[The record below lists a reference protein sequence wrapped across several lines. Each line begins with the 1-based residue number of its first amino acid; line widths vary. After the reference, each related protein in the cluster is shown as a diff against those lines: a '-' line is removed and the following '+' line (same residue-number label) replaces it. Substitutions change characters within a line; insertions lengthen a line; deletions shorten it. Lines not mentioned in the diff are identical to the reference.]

1 MALYQ
6 QTSSQLELS
15 SALSSFEN
23 MQSLD
28 AALGQIFKSRQ
39 EETRTEK
46 ARRTMAGTVDSLTDE
61 ELDVQLAEFQHLID
75 FWLDMFE
82 KQLFDGKTLQQ
93 TLMEG

>member
-1 MALYQ
+1 MTLYQ

-15 SALSSFEN
+15 PALSSFEN

-28 AALGQIFKSRQ
+28 AALSQIFKSRQ

-46 ARRTMAGTVDSLTDE
+46 ARRAMAGAVDSLTDE
-61 ELDVQLAEFQHLID
+61 ELDIQLTEFQHLID
-75 FWLDMFE
+75 YWLDMFE
-82 KQLFDGKTLQQ
+82 QQLFDGKTLQQ

>member
-1 MALYQ
+1 MTLYQ

-15 SALSSFEN
+15 TALSSFEN

-28 AALGQIFKSRQ
+28 AALSQIFRNRQ

-46 ARRTMAGTVDSLTDE
+46 ARCTMAGAVDSLTDE
-61 ELDVQLAEFQHLID
+61 ELDIQLTEFQHLID
-75 FWLDMFE
+75 YWLDMFE
-82 KQLFDGKTLQQ
+82 QQLFDGKTLQQ